1 MTWVRSWKVRPYW
14 FVFTASSSKE
24 SVPPPSV
31 KKPPMFV
38 SGFCCMSGGLLVLG
52 SMLLLPCTWLLK
64 LESRNAADLEI

>member
-24 SVPPPSV
+24 SVPPPSFRNW
-31 KKPPMFV
+31 PMLV

-52 SMLLLPCTWLLK
+52 SRLLLPFTWSL
-64 LESRNAADLEI
+64 